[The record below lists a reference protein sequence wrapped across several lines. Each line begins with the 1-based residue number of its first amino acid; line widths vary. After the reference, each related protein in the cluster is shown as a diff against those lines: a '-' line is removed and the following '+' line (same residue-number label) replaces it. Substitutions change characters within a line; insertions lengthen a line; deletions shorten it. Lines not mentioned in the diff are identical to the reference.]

1 MFNKTI
7 FGQTLR
13 SNFKVWIILT
23 AVLSAF
29 NAVLIAVFDPDT
41 INSMANMVEGTPL
54 DNILGSTSFLGML
67 SQTYFSLQGVL
78 LGLIFIVV
86 TANSVIVS
94 KVDKGSMAYLLS
106 TPVKRSKVVRTQ
118 AAYMILMVF
127 LMFAVSTAAGL
138 LSVEAFHGG
147 VFSKVYTEDVK
158 AASEV
163 LDADPENVESDLNL
177 ILDDKEALKAGAEAR
192 GMDEAEYTAYLNL
205 KITNNSYEAAADKM
219 ELDVEEIEQDPAMI
233 KNNEEAL
240 AAAAKIAGMDKTA
253 YRDHL
258 DQLSAE
264 KAALEKQ
271 ANQLQ
276 DQLLAGVAAGSEM
289 LKMDDS
295 DLLADMGKLKA
306 DDKALAAAVKA
317 SGLPERAFL
326 TMVDN
331 QIAVSA
337 AAEDKGIDFHIED
350 YLMLNLGLFLLM
362 FATSG
367 ISFLFSCI
375 FNLTKNYIA
384 LGAGIPIAFFLFHMM
399 AQVSESL
406 DGMKYVTMN
415 SLFDAQAVL
424 DGEGYALPFVVLAA
438 VGIVLYAVGMRVF
451 EKKDL
456 PL

>member
-29 NAVLIAVFDPDT
+29 NVVLIAVFDPDT
-41 INSMANMVEGTPL
+41 INSMASMVEGTPL
-54 DNILGSTSFLGML
+54 DNILGSSSFLGML

-138 LSVEAFHGG
+138 ISVEAFHGG

-163 LDADPENVESDLNL
+163 LGEDQENVESDLNL
-177 ILDDKEALKAGAEAR
+177 ILDDKKALKAGAEAR
-192 GMDEAEYTAYLNL
+192 NMEEDEYTAYLNL
-205 KITNNSYEAAADKM
+205 KITNNAYEAAADKM
-219 ELDVEEIEQDPAMI
+219 DVDVEEIEKEPAII
-233 KNNEEAL
+233 KDNGEAL
-240 AAAAKIAGMDKTA
+240 AAAAKIAGMDKA
-253 YRDHL
+253 SYSNYL
-258 DQLSAE
+258 DQLTAE
-264 KAALEKQ
+264 KGDMEKQ
-271 ANQLQ
+271 SQKLQ
-276 DQLLAGVAAGSEM
+276 DQLLAGVTAGSET
-289 LKMDDS
+289 LKMEES
-295 DLLADMGKLKA
+295 DLLADMGKLKS

-317 SGLPERAFL
+317 SGLPEKAFL
-326 TMVDN
+326 TMVN
-331 QIAVSA
+331 SQIAASAVSA
-337 AAEDKGIDFHIED
+337 DKGIDFHIDD

-362 FATSG
+362 FATSA
-367 ISFLFSCI
+367 ISFLFSCV

-399 AQVSESL
+399 GQVSESL

-415 SLFDAQAVL
+415 SLFDTQAVL

-438 VGIVLYAVGMRVF
+438 VGIVLYAIGMRVF